1 MSNLR
6 RELADLQRV
15 DALIKAV
22 NKVEA
27 RLLPVSK
34 GNTLYNVIDTVEG
47 NRGISAYDMSFSDD
61 IYVNSLLAM
70 LNKLKSE
77 GKLDNPEDKVSLLEE
92 LVILLGSMKTI
103 LARYPYWKNKSFEH
117 LVRALGYSGVVQH
130 GVSYVVTNSIDN
142 KSMWVLEYKPELC
155 KGGKIKAKST
165 LITHNSECFDADSF
179 SSLISALVWHE
190 YIAYSK
196 ENGMSELYPLKSRFV
211 PYNFID
217 IIVKE
222 PALAS
227 V

>member
-1 MSNLR
+1 MPNLR
-6 RELADLQRV
+6 EGLADLQRV

-22 NKVEA
+22 NKVKS
-27 RLLPVSK
+27 RLQPVSK
-34 GNTLYNVIDTVEG
+34 RNTLYNLIDTVDG
-47 NRGISAYDMSFSDD
+47 DGVVSAYDMSFSDD

-70 LNKLKSE
+70 LNRLKSE
-77 GKLDNPEDKVSLLEE
+77 GKLDNPEDKVKLLEE
-92 LVILLGSMKTI
+92 LVLLLGNMKTI
-103 LARYPYWKNKSFEH
+103 LARYPYWKNKSFKH
-117 LVRALGYSGVVQH
+117 LVKSLGYSGVVQH

-196 ENGMSELYPLKSRFV
+196 ENGMSELYPLKSRFI

>member
-6 RELADLQRV
+6 REVADLQRV
-15 DALIKAV
+15 DAMIKAV
-22 NKVEA
+22 NKVES

-34 GNTLYNVIDTVEG
+34 GNTLYNLIDTVDG
-47 NRGISAYDMSFSDD
+47 NGVVSAYDMSFSDD
-61 IYVNSLLAM
+61 IYVNALIAM
-70 LNKLKSE
+70 LNKLKSK
-77 GKLDNPEDKVSLLEE
+77 GKLENPEDKVSLLEE
-92 LVILLGSMKTI
+92 LVLLLGSMKTI
-103 LARYPYWKNKSFEH
+103 LKRYPYWSNKSFEH
-117 LVRALGYSGVVQH
+117 LVRALGYSGVIQH
-130 GVSYVVTNSIDN
+130 GVSYVVTNSINN

-190 YIAYSK
+190 YIAYAK

-217 IIVKE
+217 IKVKG
-222 PALAS
+222 PD
-227 V
+227 VVPV